1 MRVIAVSSLV
11 KYWTKNKAAQ
21 RPLENWLRVIQN
33 NSWANP
39 VAIKKTFGSASV
51 LRNGRVVFNVGGNKY
66 RIVTSIAYSTQIA
79 YIKFVGTHDEYDRID
94 AQTIEY
100 KG

>member
-11 KYWTKNKAAQ
+11 KYWTKNKTAQ
-21 RPLENWLRVIQN
+21 RPLENWLRVIQSN
-33 NSWANP
+33 IWANP

-79 YIKFVGTHDEYDRID
+79 YIKFVGTHNEYDRID